1 MLLLLK
7 IATFVCTFCMLTSLV
22 LSDALWDKLPNSHAP
37 GTGGNT
43 QRGIGSFWSK
53 MVNGKMAEEKI
64 PATRNSQATMQNRRS
79 DSDNFSNSRKP
90 QQTSSSSTVLQRLAQ
105 LLKKKKKPHG
115 DIHFASLHKSTI
127 AGCRKSNS
135 FNNFLCKT
143 VNFH

>member
-53 MVNGKMAEEKI
+53 MVGGGKTAEESK
-64 PATRNSQATMQNRRS
+64 ATMQNRRS